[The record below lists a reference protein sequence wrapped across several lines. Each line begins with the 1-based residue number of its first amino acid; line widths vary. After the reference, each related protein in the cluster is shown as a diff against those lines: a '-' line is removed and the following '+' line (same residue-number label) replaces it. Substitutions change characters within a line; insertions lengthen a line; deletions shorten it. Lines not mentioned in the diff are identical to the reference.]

1 MYMAEHNKIRYSFE
15 RVPTIDFAEMHY
27 LRKKTPT

>member
-1 MYMAEHNKIRYSFE
+1 MYTAEHNKIRYSFV

-27 LRKKTPT
+27 LRTNLKD